1 MYYRQ
6 NNLGGL
12 YLRPEIGISIPRL
25 HLKYGFGF
33 RIAGDELLGIQQ
45 HSLTLGYHFT
55 LVKRRIRN

>member
-12 YLRPEIGISIPRL
+12 YLRPEIDILRL

-33 RIAGDELLGIQQ
+33 RIAGDELIGIQRY
-45 HSLTLGYHFT
+45 SLTLGYHFT

>member
-6 NNLGGL
+6 NIFWGL
-12 YLRPEIGISIPRL
+12 YLRPEIGIPRL

-33 RIAGDELLGIQQ
+33 RIAGDELIGIQQ
-45 HSLTLGYHFT
+45 HSLALGHHFT